1 MTTLTTQARLYV
13 ELPASLPSGYACVP
27 ITPDEASASVRL
39 CVVTRTAPV
48 VLREMLDA
56 RVYLGAL
63 ADRGGRV
70 HRWLEIWVQDPSGL
84 EASPAAYREHLTN
97 RVLDERWIMRVE
109 AFDKTRGIH
118 GLGHTGLVRTGY
130 EETPAPPMFLDLLAG
145 EPVAPIDERTGHAWA
160 LCTDE
165 AILAKQGV
173 GGYASSLSRNLY
185 QPQAGADAVPF
196 PVDIARTDPAAM
208 GLPRG
213 AVALNPGGGLMMVM
227 PYCPLSYEQYVDA
240 ISGTPSESGAGGDAI
255 VRLLAVAAGMGAGSN
270 VGAGGWLGLS
280 SVDASGRLVEAL
292 HLKLAALAQAV
303 QSVRAYTSASG
314 GPMLNVSATS
324 FRARIGEGS
333 GAMPLWWTTRTAL
346 VEPGE
351 AVELPLEGTRERYY
365 MGGRLGH
372 VSAYS
377 PTAQTRTV
385 SGRGW
390 LRLRDVLSDEH
401 GIILEGTLSTQDRVE
416 SGTNDLLWLRFGVG
430 GQRIDAYAVVDAQ
443 SAMGKGELRVRTVA
457 QTLEQTM
464 VDRLKAALGAPIQD
478 VTFEMVPLLSTPC
491 DLYALGVLGV
501 RTLLVEGG
509 RTLAV
514 ALDELLSLGRELSGT
529 DKDELLLKMEALFRD
544 DPRWNESLGAHRLLH
559 DVKNSSIGMES
570 IPPELWRKVLLCVLR
585 MFTGL
590 FSFSHCKDLG
600 DAPPGGAHRVFDP
613 VLDELHALMVAC
625 RTLIVA
631 DFALNREVR
640 KVVDDCLSSVRR

>member
-13 ELPASLPSGYACVP
+13 ELPAALPSGYACVP
-27 ITPDEASASVRL
+27 ITPEEAGASVRL

-56 RVYLGAL
+56 RVYLGAM
-63 ADRGGRV
+63 ADRGGRI
-70 HRWLEIWVQDPSGL
+70 HKWLEIWVQDPSGL
-84 EASPAAYREHLTN
+84 EGSPAAYREHLTN
-97 RVLDERWIMRVE
+97 RVLDERWLMRVE

-118 GLGHTGLVRTGY
+118 GLGHTGLIRTGY
-130 EETPAPPMFLDLLAG
+130 EEAPAPPMFLDLLAG
-145 EPVAPIDERTGHAWA
+145 QPVAPVDARTGNAWA
-160 LCTDE
+160 LCQDE
-165 AILAKQGV
+165 ALLAKQGA
-173 GGYASSLSRNLY
+173 GGYGASLSRHVY
-185 QPQAGADAVPF
+185 QPAAGTDAVPF
-196 PVDIARTDPAAM
+196 PVDMAKSDPSAL
-208 GLPRG
+208 GLPKG
-213 AVALNPGGGLMMVM
+213 ATALNPGGGLMMVL
-227 PYCPLSYEQYVDA
+227 PFCPLSYEQYVDA
-240 ISGTPSESGAGGDAI
+240 ISGTPPESGVAGDAI
-255 VRLLAVAAGMGAGSN
+255 VRLLAVAAGMGSGHNAN
-270 VGAGGWLGLS
+270 QGGWLGLS

-292 HLKLAALAQAV
+292 HLKLAAFAQAV
-303 QSVRAYTSASG
+303 QSVRAFTSAAG
-314 GPMLNVSATS
+314 GPMLNVSASS
-324 FRARIGEGS
+324 FRVRIGEGS
-333 GAMPLWWTTRTAL
+333 GAMPLWWTARTAL

-351 AVELPLEGTRERYY
+351 AVELPLEGTRERYF
-365 MGGRLGH
+365 MGGRMGH

-377 PTAQTRTV
+377 PAAQSRTF

-390 LRLRDVLSDEH
+390 LRLRDVLNDQN
-401 GIILEGTLSTQDRVE
+401 GVILEGTLSTQDRVDT
-416 SGTNDLLWLRFGVG
+416 GTNDLLWLRFGVG

-457 QTLEQTM
+457 QVLEPTT
-464 VDRLKAALGAPIQD
+464 VDRLRAALGAPIQD
-478 VTFEMVPLLSTPC
+478 VTFELVPLLSTPC
-491 DLYALGVLGV
+491 DLYALGVLAV

-529 DKDELLLKMEALFRD
+529 DKDELLIKMEALFRD

-559 DVKNSSIGMES
+559 DVKDSNVGMES

-613 VLDELHALMVAC
+613 VLEELHALMVAC

-640 KVVDDCLSSVRR
+640 KVVDDCLMSVRR

>member
-13 ELPASLPSGYACVP
+13 DLPAALPSGYTCVP
-27 ITPDEASASVRL
+27 ITPEETSASVRI
-39 CVVTRTAPV
+39 CVVTRTAPI
-48 VLREMLDA
+48 VLREALDA

-63 ADRGGRV
+63 ADRAGRI

-84 EASPAAYREHLTN
+84 DGSPAAYREHLTN
-97 RVLDERWIMRVE
+97 RVLDDRWIMRVE
-109 AFDKTRGIH
+109 AFDKTKGVH
-118 GLGHTGLVRTGY
+118 GLGHTGLIRTGF
-130 EETPAPPMFLDLLAG
+130 EDTPAPPIFLDLLAG
-145 EPVAPIDERTGHAWA
+145 KPVAPIDSRTGLPWA

-165 AILAKQGV
+165 GLLAKNGL
-173 GGYASSLSRNLY
+173 GGYASSLTRNLY
-185 QPQAGADAVPF
+185 QPDAGADAVPF
-196 PVDIARTDPAAM
+196 PVEMARTDPASM
-208 GLPRG
+208 GLPK
-213 AVALNPGGGLMMVM
+213 AATPLNPGGGLMMIM
-227 PYCPLSYEQYVDA
+227 PYCPLSYEQYVDTIA
-240 ISGTPSESGAGGDAI
+240 GAQPDPGATGDAI
-255 VRLLAVAAGMGAGSN
+255 VRLLAVAAGMGSGS
-270 VGAGGWLGLS
+270 VASSGGWLGLS
-280 SVDASGRLVEAL
+280 SVDATGRLVEAL
-292 HLKLAALAQAV
+292 HLKLAAFAQVV
-303 QSVRAYTSASG
+303 QTVRAYTSASG
-314 GPMLNVSATS
+314 GPMLNVSAAS
-324 FRARIGEGS
+324 FRVRMGDGS
-333 GAMPLWWTTRTAL
+333 GTMPLWWTARAAL

-351 AVELPLEGTRERYY
+351 AVELPIEGTRERYF

-377 PTAQTRTV
+377 PAAQSRTV

-390 LRLRDVLSDEH
+390 LRLRNVLTEE
-401 GIILEGTLSTQDRVE
+401 GGTILEGTLSTQDRVE
-416 SGTNDLLWLRFGVG
+416 SGTNDLLWLRFSVG
-430 GQRIDAYAVVDAQ
+430 GQRVDAYAVVDAQ

-457 QTLEQTM
+457 QAIEPMLA
-464 VDRLKAALGAPIQD
+464 DRLKAALGAPIQD
-478 VTFEMVPLLSTPC
+478 VSFELVPLLSTPC

-529 DKDELLLKMEALFRD
+529 DKDELLLKMEALFRE
-544 DPRWNESLGAHRLLH
+544 DPRWNESLGAHRLLQ
-559 DVKNSSIGMES
+559 DVKDSSVGMEA
-570 IPPELWRKVLLCVLR
+570 IPPDLWHKVLLTVLK

-640 KVVDDCLSSVRR
+640 QVVDGCLQTVRR